1 MANILITGATGTIG
15 TELTKHLKEAHH
27 LILADQDF
35 SNFPEELKEGS
46 EIVEK
51 DLVNRENWVG
61 LLDGVEFVIQ
71 LAGQPDQDADFYGD
85 LEELNYEIPHNLY
98 SEAADAKDLKR
109 IIFASSIHA
118 VEGYPDD
125 VQVKIADPVRP
136 SGLYGVSKVYL
147 EALAAYHAFQNE
159 VPSIGIRIADYKV
172 EPSEL
177 EQDADER
184 GMASYFSARDM
195 NHLIDCCIKAEL
207 NEPYLLVNGISNNTF
222 TRLSIEEARIKL
234 DYAPQDD
241 AFKINGY
248 FE

>member
-15 TELTKHLKEAHH
+15 TELTKHLKETHH
-27 LILADQDF
+27 LILADLDF
-35 SNFPEELKEGS
+35 SDFPEGLKEGS
-46 EIVEK
+46 EIVEI
-51 DLVNRENWVG
+51 DLVDRESWKG

-71 LAGQPDQDADFYGD
+71 LAGEPDQDADFYGD

-98 SEAADAKDLKR
+98 SEAMDAKDLKR

-125 VQVKIADPVRP
+125 IQVKIADPVRP
-136 SGLYGVSKVYL
+136 TSLYGVSKVYL
-147 EALAAYHAFQNE
+147 EGLANYHAFQNE

-172 EPSEL
+172 DPSEL
-177 EQDADER
+177 DENADER
-184 GMASYFSARDM
+184 GMASFFSARDM
-195 NHLIDCCIKAEL
+195 NHLVDCCLEAEL
-207 NEPYLLVNGISNNTF
+207 DTPYLLVNGISGNTF
-222 TRLSIEEARIKL
+222 TRLSTEEARTAL
-234 DYAPQDD
+234 GYAPQDD